1 MTVHANTQGI
11 RRAAVFVASL
21 DQRTADILLDR
32 MTADESRMVRDML
45 MNLESIDDE
54 ERQSAIDE
62 FYRASP
68 ASQATLGVELDGRL
82 AASLGLSR
90 FGGKVA
96 LEESDAEQSPPFQF
110 LHDAEAEKLVKV
122 LSAERPQVIALVLS
136 HLPQKQAGGVLIRL
150 SPSLQ
155 VDVLRRL
162 VDLEETD
169 QEILREVERGLQSRL
184 SEQLGMQ
191 RRRVAGLSAVAGI
204 LAASDQRIGMKLME
218 NLAARDRQLAD
229 RLSPGRFEFK
239 DLFRLADADLAT
251 LVQAVNAE
259 LVVISLV
266 GAPAAWV
273 DRFLRH
279 FPEAQAAAIRRRLE
293 HFGPIRLSDVEEARG
308 RMAQFA
314 KRLTATGKIGPPH
327 SRAA

>member
-1 MTVHANTQGI
+1 MATVHVNTQGI
-11 RRAAVFVASL
+11 RKAAVFVASL
-21 DQRTADILLDR
+21 DQRTADMLLER
-32 MTADESRMVRDML
+32 MTAEESRMVRDML
-45 MNLESIDDE
+45 MELEIIDDE
-54 ERQSAIDE
+54 ERQTAIEE

-68 ASQATLGVELDGRL
+68 ASSGVELDGRL
-82 AASLGLSR
+82 AQSLGISR
-90 FGGKVA
+90 FGARGA
-96 LEESDAEQSPPFQF
+96 AEPEIRHAPPFRF

-122 LSAERPQVIALVLS
+122 LSTERPQVIALILS
-136 HLPQKQAGGVLIRL
+136 HLPPEQAGGVLIRL
-150 SPSLQ
+150 PAGLQ

-184 SEQLGMQ
+184 SEQIGMQ

-204 LAASDQRIGMKLME
+204 LSASDQRVGMKLME
-218 NLAARDRQLAD
+218 NLAARDQQLAD
-229 RLSPGRFEFK
+229 RLAPGRFEFK

-251 LVQAVNAE
+251 LVQSVNAE
-259 LVVISLV
+259 LVVIALV
-266 GAPAAWV
+266 GAPASWA
-273 DRFLRH
+273 DRLLRH

-314 KRLTATGKIGPPH
+314 KRLAATGKIAAPRH
-327 SRAA
+327 RAA